1 MSGNFVKTYRS
12 LMHWEWY
19 QTPHM
24 GHLYMHLI
32 LSANYVDSKWRG
44 MLVKR
49 GQLVTG
55 LNSLSVAT
63 GISVQAIRT
72 CLKRL
77 ENTGEINRQSTNQFS
92 IITICNYSQYQARE
106 EGRSKNPNKRVT
118 SEQQAIN
125 SNIRSKELKK
135 ESLYDFKLFWDA
147 FSDKRGKKEALSE
160 WNKIKLNDVLFQ
172 KIINAAKDY
181 ARERV
186 VILERGSTP
195 KMAQGWLSDERWED
209 EMPIP
214 EPKKKFQQSA
224 YGSI

>member
-1 MSGNFVKTYRS
+1 INK
-12 LMHWEWY
+12 
-19 QTPHM
+19 QT
-24 GHLYMHLI
+24 
-32 LSANYVDSKWRG
+32 N
-44 MLVKR
+44 
-49 GQLVTG
+49 
-55 LNSLSVAT
+55 
-63 GISVQAIRT
+63 
-72 CLKRL
+72 
-77 ENTGEINRQSTNQFS
+77 NQYS
-92 IITICNYSQYQARE
+92 IITICNYERYQDKE
-106 EGRSKNPNKRVT
+106 EGSNKRPNKRAT
-118 SEQQAIN
+118 SDQQAIN
-125 SNIRSKELKK
+125 NDLRSKELKK
-135 ESLYDFKLFWDA
+135 EPLSNFELFWEA